1 MVAMENQ
8 QIDVVVLQP
17 AEAEIKVRKQ
27 PKIFWVGLDL
37 VAFLFWLYAII
48 KVFVFDIDVY
58 FVSLASSKFVWLLN
72 YKLLILLGLIL
83 VAMLATRSF
92 VLGFAVAYVA
102 LYPLVILFW
111 KLPRFIWK
119 QQSWLFAFAILN
131 AAIGFI
137 RSFRRDFISGILFL
151 ISAVLILSS
160 DNQFVLW
167 GSSLI
172 VFVLVVF
179 AYALYQIS
187 AIVTR

>member
-72 YKLLILLGLIL
+72 YKLLILLSAQRRERRI
-83 VAMLATRSF
+83 VRSK
-92 VLGFAVAYVA
+92 LGD
-102 LYPLVILFW
+102 PTIICCHVIRPNQL
-111 KLPRFIWK
+111 
-119 QQSWLFAFAILN
+119 
-131 AAIGFI
+131 
-137 RSFRRDFISGILFL
+137 RS
-151 ISAVLILSS
+151 V
-160 DNQFVLW
+160 
-167 GSSLI
+167 
-172 VFVLVVF
+172 
-179 AYALYQIS
+179 
-187 AIVTR
+187 